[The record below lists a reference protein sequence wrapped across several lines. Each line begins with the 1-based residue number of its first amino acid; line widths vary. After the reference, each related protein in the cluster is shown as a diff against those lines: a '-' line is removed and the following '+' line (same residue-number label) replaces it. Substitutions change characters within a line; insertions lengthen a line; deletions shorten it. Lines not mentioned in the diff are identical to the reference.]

1 VYADGPEGAAVLTP
15 VPRLPEPVEHVAPGS
30 LLAPMPGSVLRVEV
44 EPGDRVAKGTP
55 ILVLEAM
62 KMEHAVTAPAAG
74 VVATVH
80 VEKGRQVDAGA
91 VLAVIRESDDDG
103 AGAQRP

>member
-1 VYADGPEGAAVLTP
+1 
-15 VPRLPEPVEHVAPGS
+15 
-30 LLAPMPGSVLRVEV
+30 VEV
-44 EPGDRVAKGTP
+44 GPGDRVAMGAP

-74 VVATVH
+74 VVEAVH

-91 VLAVIRESDDDG
+91 VLAVIREEG
-103 AGAQRP
+103 T